1 MTGIIILVFFKVLR
15 EVINSSISLKC
26 DRFFI
31 YFIDYF
37 EEQLQGL
44 PLGLSYYHVAALIL

>member
-1 MTGIIILVFFKVLR
+1 MIGTIILVFFKGLR
-15 EVINSSISLKC
+15 EVLNSSISLKC
-26 DRFFI
+26 GRFFI
-31 YFIDYF
+31 ILTIV